1 MVLAMSRPHKHPRT
15 GTYWFRARVPTDLV
29 AVVGRREV
37 TRTLGTK
44 NPSEAK
50 VRWAE
55 VRAEFDTYCSNLRC
69 GPRDITERE
78 AHEFAS
84 YFYDQ
89 WLSVHR
95 DNPSQQTFWD
105 TKIGATLWSERVED
119 LPSRNYAFEI
129 EPDSFVDLSLRWSGH
144 IKLRDWCRA
153 QARAFLAQKG
163 IPFVVE
169 NEITMA
175 KAIGAATQRASLDLE
190 RAARGE
196 FLQSESTTPAKQAP
210 SRQPMILSRP
220 EQQDDDAKATAH
232 QRYSLKDIV
241 EGWWREAQ
249 AAGRKPSTY
258 ESYRNTFAILIA
270 FLGHD
275 DAGRVGRDD
284 VIRFKDH
291 RLTTPSA
298 KTGKIPAAKTVKD
311 SDLSALKAVFDWA
324 VMNGKITDN
333 PAAKIT
339 IKLGKQAKLRD
350 KGFTDPEAK
359 AILAAALAHQQ
370 GKESPR
376 TNAAKRWVPWL
387 CAFTGARVG
396 EIAQLRKE
404 DVTQRDGH
412 WIIRITPEAGTV
424 KTNEAREV
432 ALHPQ
437 LISLGFPA
445 FVLASAEGHLFL
457 TPAANGIVLGPLQ
470 GLKNR
475 LSEFARAIVPDPN
488 VAPFHGWRHR
498 FATIGMDAGIPER
511 ILNTIQGHAP
521 RSVADTYGHVTM
533 KIIAAEIGKLPA
545 FDMAELNELARD
557 RIRTQSRLAVRTMTL
572 LAKALLN
579 GVTEAKAHRN

>member
-29 AVVGRREV
+29 AIVGRREV

-50 VRWAE
+50 ARWAE
-55 VRAEFDTYCSNLRC
+55 VRAEFDTYWSNLRC
-69 GPRDITERE
+69 GPREITERE

-84 YFYDQ
+84 IFYTQ
-89 WLSVHR
+89 WLNAHR

-105 TKIGATLWSERVED
+105 RKIGDTLWSSRKED
-119 LPSRNYAFEI
+119 APPPNHNLEL
-129 EPDSFVDLSLRWSGH
+129 EPDSFWDLALRFSGH
-144 IKLRDWCRA
+144 HRLQDWCRT
-153 QARAFLAQKG
+153 QATAFLAQRG
-163 IPFVVE
+163 LPSSPQ
-169 NEITMA
+169 NQLTMA
-175 KAIGAATQRASLDLE
+175 KAVGAAIQRASIVLE
-190 RAARGE
+190 REARGE
-196 FLQSESTTPAKQAP
+196 FIAGEPTMLAKQAP
-210 SRQPMILSRP
+210 SGEATTTVRP
-220 EQQDDDAKATAH
+220 KQQDEEAKLAAH
-232 QRYSLKDIV
+232 GAGSLTDLV

-258 ESYRNTFAILIA
+258 ESYRNSFALLIA

-275 DAGRVGRDD
+275 DAGRVRRDD

-291 RLTTPSA
+291 RLTTASA
-298 KTGKIPAAKTVKD
+298 KTGKIPAAKTAKD
-311 SDLSALKAVFDWA
+311 SNLSALKVVFDWA

-339 IKLGKQAKLRD
+339 IKLGKQVKLRE

-359 AILAAALAHQQ
+359 AILAAALAHQR
-370 GKESPR
+370 GKEDLR

-404 DVTQRDGH
+404 DVRQTDGH

-437 LISLGFPA
+437 LISLGFPTFA
-445 FVLASAEGHLFL
+445 HTSSESHLFL
-457 TPAANGIVLGPLQ
+457 TPAATGNVLGPLQ
-470 GLKNR
+470 CLKNR
-475 LSEFARAIVPDPN
+475 LAEFARAIVSDRN
-488 VAPFHGWRHR
+488 VAPVHGWRHR
-498 FATIGMDAGIPER
+498 FSTIGMNAGIPER

-521 RSVADTYGHVTM
+521 RFVADTYGHVTL
-533 KIIAAEIGKLPA
+533 KTIAAEIGKRPA
-545 FDMAELNELARD
+545 FDIAELQELIRD
-557 RIRTQSRLAVRTMTL
+557 RTRYGYGRACGYPKGR
-572 LAKALLN
+572 
-579 GVTEAKAHRN
+579 

>member
-37 TRTLGTK
+37 TRSLRTK
-44 NPSEAK
+44 SPSEAK

-69 GPRDITERE
+69 GPREITERE

-84 YFYDQ
+84 IFYVQ
-89 WLSVHR
+89 WLNAHR

-105 TKIGATLWSERVED
+105 TKIGDTLWSRRED
-119 LPSRNYAFEI
+119 APPPNHNLGVN
-129 EPDSFVDLSLRWSGH
+129 PDSVWDLTLRFAGH
-144 IKLRDWCRA
+144 QKMKDWCWT
-153 QARAFLAQKG
+153 QASDLLAQKG
-163 IPFVVE
+163 LPSSFQ
-169 NEITMA
+169 NQLTMA
-175 KAIGAATQRASLDLE
+175 KAISAAIQRASLVLE
-190 RAARGE
+190 REARGE
-196 FLQSESTTPAKQAP
+196 FIAGEPTTVAKQAP
-210 SRQPMILSRP
+210 SRQPTTSVWP
-220 EQQDDDAKATAH
+220 EQQNEETKLAAR
-232 QRYSLKDIV
+232 QGNSLTDLV

-258 ESYRNTFAILIA
+258 ESYRNTFVILIA

-275 DAGRVGRDD
+275 DAGRVRRDD

-291 RLTTPSA
+291 RLMTPSA
-298 KTGKIPAAKTVKD
+298 RTGKIPAAKTVKD
-311 SDLSALKAVFDWA
+311 SDLSALKAVFEWA
-324 VMNGKITDN
+324 VMNGKIPDN

-339 IKLGKQAKLRD
+339 VKLGKQAKLRD
-350 KGFTDPEAK
+350 KGFTDAEAK

-370 GKESPR
+370 GKESLR

-404 DVTQRDGH
+404 DVIQRDGH

-437 LISLGFPA
+437 LVTLGFPA
-445 FVLASAEGHLFL
+445 FVHASSESHLFL
-457 TPAANGIVLGPLQ
+457 TPAANGDVLGPLQ

-475 LSEFARAIVPDPN
+475 LAEFARAIVSDRN
-488 VAPFHGWRHR
+488 VAPLHGWRHR
-498 FATIGMDAGIPER
+498 FSTIGMDAGIPER
-511 ILNTIQGHAP
+511 ILNAIQGHAP
-521 RSVADTYGHVTM
+521 RSVADTYGHVTSKTM
-533 KIIAAEIGKLPA
+533 AAEVSKLPA
-545 FDMAELNELARD
+545 FDIAELQELARERNKSPD
-557 RIRTQSRLAVRTMTL
+557 SSAG
-572 LAKALLN
+572 AKGLS
-579 GVTEAKAHRN
+579 KSK